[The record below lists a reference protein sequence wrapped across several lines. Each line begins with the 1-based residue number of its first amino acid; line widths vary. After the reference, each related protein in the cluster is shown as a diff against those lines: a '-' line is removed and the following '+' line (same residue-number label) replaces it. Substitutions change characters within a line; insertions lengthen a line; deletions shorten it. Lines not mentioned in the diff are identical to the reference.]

1 MRVARVL
8 WTVVWM
14 CVAAVAAAQTSPG
27 ATGKA
32 AAPAP
37 AGPASPAASASA
49 GDPSELVRET
59 AQGMLGEIDKHRD
72 EYRRDPAK
80 VAALVDKW
88 LMPHFDTETSA
99 RVVLGQFW
107 RTATPD
113 QRQRFI
119 NAFYHSLLSN
129 YGESLVEFS
138 SDRLKIYPSRLE
150 PGRTTATVRTEVR
163 RRAGDTVSVDYSMRM
178 TPQGWKA
185 WDVVIQGI
193 SYVKSYR
200 EDFGAQIESQGLEK
214 VIKRLESGEKPGQ
227 IAAQAKG

>member
-1 MRVARVL
+1 MRIASVVL
-8 WTVVWM
+8 T
-14 CVAAVAAAQTSPG
+14 AVSLCAAAMAG
-27 ATGKA
+27 AHGAPAAAGQA
-32 AAPAP
+32 AAPNAA
-37 AGPASPAASASA
+37 AGTAASADSS
-49 GDPSELVRET
+49 DPTALVQTT
-59 AQGMLGEIDKHRD
+59 AQGMLGELDKRRD

-80 VAALVDKW
+80 VAALVDKY

-107 RTATPD
+107 RTATAD

-119 NAFYHSLLSN
+119 NAFYHSLLNN
-129 YGESLVEFS
+129 YGDSLVEFT
-138 SDRLKIYPSRLE
+138 SDRLKIFPARLE
-150 PGRTTATVRTEVR
+150 PGATTATVRTQVR
-163 RRAGDTVSVDYSMRM
+163 RRNGDQVSVDYSLRL

-185 WDVVIQGI
+185 WDVVIDGI

-227 IAAQAKG
+227 IAAQTRG